1 MLTGREREL
10 VAAILNGES
19 NRAIAARLTV
29 REQTVR
35 NRLTVLFRKLGVSSR
50 LQLAVKL
57 TRETRSSKD

>member
-19 NRAIAARLTV
+19 NRAIAARLAV

-57 TRETRSSKD
+57 TREARRG